1 MCTAESHVFMFPAP
15 TRATPIPIGLPC
27 VCGSLRWGTDAELRA
42 LDEIA
47 RCEAMLAVPWHEPTR
62 WP

>member
-1 MCTAESHVFMFPAP
+1 MCTAESHAMIYEYSTWREP
-15 TRATPIPIGLPC
+15 RLIGC
-27 VCGSLRWGTDAELRA
+27 ICGQVAADLRA

-47 RCEAMLAVPWHEPTR
+47 RCEAWLAVPWHEPTR